1 MDSGDR
7 LAGFAARSG
16 GRTTVEGPVTGELSH
31 AGVSVQWWG
40 LDPLPGTPTVLP
52 LSRVRR
58 SDTGAVDGVEL
69 AQRIAADPRAA
80 EQLLPPF
87 AAAACES
94 ASVAVA
100 ADAMGFRPVYVAR
113 GTAPS
118 DAIVSTSALSA
129 ARALAAPLDEA
140 AVAVQS
146 LLGWQLGQR
155 TLHLGVRKL
164 EPGAVARVTA
174 DGVDVEQHPV
184 GHQPSFSLEEAVPRA
199 AALLRRSLES
209 LLDEHPDAVLQLTGG
224 QDSRLLLSAVPPA
237 RRRGLHAMTLG
248 CAGERDVE
256 VASRLAARD
265 GLVHEVHP
273 LAGAD
278 ALAPA
283 EAWERCLT
291 SAMRLDAT
299 SDPVALA
306 ALDIAEGAFGQGTR
320 ISGLGGE
327 IARGFYYF
335 GCVHDRPYG
344 RGDAE
349 RLAAWRMF
357 VNDSI
362 EPGAVEEEFAR
373 WSRAVAVDDV
383 YESLRGGGD
392 EWHRATDHLYLR
404 HRMQRW
410 AGVTDAA
417 VADRRIVVNPM
428 LHPEFLSIAARLVPA
443 DKAASR
449 FLSLLQIELDPELA
463 RIPLEGRPAPVAY
476 ARPGLLS
483 IARQNVS
490 RVRKGACKAV
500 QRARRGNRPPA
511 GGAQLTRLV
520 VEAWREDPA
529 RIVSGAADFV
539 RADWLD
545 AVLSGKIDPRPSSVG
560 YVTNLVAAVRAS
572 AGSQAHRSVGGRMND
587 L

>member
-1 MDSGDR
+1 M
-7 LAGFAARSG
+7 
-16 GRTTVEGPVTGELSH
+16 
-31 AGVSVQWWG
+31 
-40 LDPLPGTPTVLP
+40 
-52 LSRVRR
+52 
-58 SDTGAVDGVEL
+58 
-69 AQRIAADPRAA
+69 
-80 EQLLPPF
+80 
-87 AAAACES
+87 
-94 ASVAVA
+94 
-100 ADAMGFRPVYVAR
+100 
-113 GTAPS
+113 
-118 DAIVSTSALSA
+118 
-129 ARALAAPLDEA
+129 
-140 AVAVQS
+140 
-146 LLGWQLGQR
+146 
-155 TLHLGVRKL
+155 
-164 EPGAVARVTA
+164 
-174 DGVDVEQHPV
+174 
-184 GHQPSFSLEEAVPRA
+184 
-199 AALLRRSLES
+199 
-209 LLDEHPDAVLQLTGG
+209 
-224 QDSRLLLSAVPPA
+224 
-237 RRRGLHAMTLG
+237 
-248 CAGERDVE
+248 
-256 VASRLAARD
+256 
-265 GLVHEVHP
+265 HEVHP

-335 GCVHDRPYG
+335 GRVHDRPYG